1 MGEAQATANLAG
13 ITRDLRRVFQNA
25 SEMWGDSGMSAAL
38 HSLAVIPAGR
48 KPKGLCGHRNPL
60 PA

>member
-1 MGEAQATANLAG
+1 MGEAQAAANLAG

-25 SEMWGDSGMSAAL
+25 SEMWGDSGMPAAL
-38 HSLAVIPAGR
+38 HRTDSHASR
-48 KPKGLCGHRNPL
+48 PKAQGLCGHRNPS